1 MAHSPREIAKRVET
15 TIFQQF
21 QQFSTVS
28 TVSTV
33 STISRIASDISTT
46 TSELV
51 PWTKNPRHAFFYLN
65 GVLPERPGGSQGG
78 AEAHYDKNY
87 GKLQYFSIFN
97 NFNSFETVETVE
109 IVENSTIGVQQLK
122 NQRSFFSELKK
133 PNSKI
138 YTYHTKPDPTENPSE
153 NSKIHGFGPGSGP
166 GPGSTLIALFY
177 Y

>member
-1 MAHSPREIAKRVET
+1 MIRTMENANI
-15 TIFQQF
+15 
-21 QQFSTVS
+21 
-28 TVSTV
+28 
-33 STISRIASDISTT
+33 STISTIST
-46 TSELV
+46 
-51 PWTKNPRHAFFYLN
+51 
-65 GVLPERPGGSQGG
+65 VL
-78 AEAHYDKNY
+78 
-87 GKLQYFSIFN
+87 KLLK
-97 NFNSFETVETVE
+97 TVE